1 MFYEGTEKRLLIC
14 TNNLDLLTIADS
26 FWHQLVAQSGAEI
39 LSCIQNSSIK
49 AYLLSESSLFIWQ
62 DKLLLITCG
71 NTKLVNAALF
81 IQKRFGK
88 QQISS
93 LVFQRH
99 QALKPH
105 LQPSNFKQ
113 DILLLEKLF
122 KGQQQHWRDDYQGDL
137 FLFGDITQH
146 TMPTQGIY
154 MLHGLRGELAED
166 LQKNALSKT
175 IILKKLKLE
184 SFFNGL
190 TIDHFSFNPKG
201 YSLNA
206 LCGEDYLTIHL
217 TPEQLSTYLSIETS
231 FSDSQCIDF
240 INHLQ
245 QLFSPERCK
254 KMHFKATEKKLDI
267 SLS

>member
-14 TNNLDLLTIADS
+14 TKDLNLLTFAED

-39 LSCIQNSSIK
+39 LSSIQNSTIK

-81 IQKRFGK
+81 IQKQLGK
-88 QQISS
+88 QQITT
-93 LVFQRH
+93 LLFQRH

-105 LQPSNFKQ
+105 LQASSFKQ
-113 DILLLEKLF
+113 DTLLLEKLF
-122 KGQQQHWRDDYQGDL
+122 NGQQQHWRDDYQGDL
-137 FLFGDITQH
+137 FLFGDITKN
-146 TMPTQGIY
+146 TMPTQHIY
-154 MLHGLRGELAED
+154 MLHGLRGDLAED
-166 LQKNALSKT
+166 LQHNTLSKA
-175 IILKKLKLE
+175 IILEKLRLKE
-184 SFFNGL
+184 FFNDL

-206 LCGEDYLTIHL
+206 LSGEDYLTIHL
-217 TPEQLSTYLSIETS
+217 TPEKLSTYLSIETS
-231 FSDSQCIDF
+231 FTEKKCISF
-240 INHLQ
+240 IHHLHE
-245 QLFSPERCK
+245 LFSPERSK
-254 KMHFKATEKKLDI
+254 KMHFKATQKQLDI

>member
-14 TNNLDLLTIADS
+14 TKDINLLTFSED

-39 LSCIQNSSIK
+39 LSSIQNSTIK

-81 IQKRFGK
+81 IQKQFGK
-88 QQISS
+88 QQITT
-93 LVFQRH
+93 LLFQRH

-105 LQPSNFKQ
+105 LQASSFKQ
-113 DILLLEKLF
+113 DTLLLEKLF
-122 KGQQQHWRDDYQGDL
+122 NGQQQHWRDDYQGDL
-137 FLFGDITQH
+137 FLFGDITKN
-146 TMPTQGIY
+146 TMPTQHIY
-154 MLHGLRGELAED
+154 MLHGLRGDLAEN
-166 LQKNALSKT
+166 LQQNTLSKA
-175 IILKKLKLE
+175 IILEKLQLE
-184 SFFNGL
+184 VFFSGL

-206 LCGEDYLTIHL
+206 LSGEDYLTIHL

-231 FSDSQCIDF
+231 FPDNQCIDF
-240 INHLQ
+240 INHLHK
-245 QLFSPERCK
+245 LFSPERTK
-254 KMHFKATEKKLDI
+254 KMHFKGTEKRLDI
-267 SLS
+267 NLT